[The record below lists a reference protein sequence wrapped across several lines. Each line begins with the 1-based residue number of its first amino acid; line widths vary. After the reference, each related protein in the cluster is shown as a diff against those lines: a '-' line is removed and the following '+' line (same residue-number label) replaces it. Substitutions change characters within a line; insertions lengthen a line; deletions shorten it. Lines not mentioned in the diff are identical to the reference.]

1 MDWFETKEE
10 FGKYIKTNK
19 RAIWR
24 RIRRPHGHDEGDVL
38 EWGRWYEEDDGLK
51 LGVRPGEKRNEK
63 EVFFMKI

>member
-10 FGKYIKTNK
+10 PGKYIKTK

-24 RIRRPHGHDEGDVL
+24 RIGRPYGHDEGYVL
-38 EWGRWYEEDDGLK
+38 EWGWWYEKDDGLK

-63 EVFFMKI
+63 KVFFMKI

>member
-10 FGKYIKTNK
+10 FGKYIKTSK

-24 RIRRPHGHDEGDVL
+24 RIGRPHGHDEGDVL
-38 EWGRWYEEDDGLK
+38 EWGWWYEEDDGLK